1 MKKYNNLV
9 RLIAILIFSLGCVIC
24 FCYYSVNFYDIIIIN
39 KETIIWTV
47 FGLFILF
54 SVILG
59 ILNFIKISK
68 LQKENYQLKEL
79 IIEFGSNSDSHYYS
93 ILEHIQNSR
102 EISLDVLDE
111 LKEKL

>member
-1 MKKYNNLV
+1 MKKSNNLV
-9 RLIAILIFSLGCVIC
+9 RLIAILIFSLSCIIC

-39 KETIIWTV
+39 KETIRWSI
-47 FGLFILF
+47 FGLLILF
-54 SVILG
+54 SMILG
-59 ILNFIKISK
+59 MVNFIKISK
-68 LQKENYQLKEL
+68 LQNENYQLKEL
-79 IIEFGSNSDSHYYS
+79 IVELGSNSDSHYYS